1 LIRQEE
7 IIIIIMADGLSKSLD
22 DLIKE
27 SRSSRKSN
35 DSSKGNGKGKGGA
48 VKGNRD
54 SRGIAKPKASLVSKG
69 HRDARIQQQQQQP
82 YIKKP
87 FDHFD
92 ARNDNKS
99 ILSRVGSSDQ
109 GRGVEVVFSNLNPDI
124 PAADIQELC
133 ETIGTVIRTNKARN
147 GKIFAGFERA
157 RYCHHHH
164 HYHHHSSSSL
174 SSPPSLVMLRNAS
187 RNSTTERLMEHPC
200 VSS

>member
-1 LIRQEE
+1 
-7 IIIIIMADGLSKSLD
+7 MADGLSKSLD

-27 SRSSRKSN
+27 SRSSSRKSN
-35 DSSKGNGKGKGGA
+35 GSGNGKGKGGA

-54 SRGIAKPKASLVSKG
+54 SRGITKPKASLVSKG

-87 FDHFD
+87 FDG
-92 ARNDNKS
+92 RNDNKS

-157 RYCHHHH
+157 RYVLIHSFIHSFICHYHHHYHHH
-164 HYHHHSSSSL
+164 HYHHYY
-174 SSPPSLVMLRNAS
+174 
-187 RNSTTERLMEHPC
+187 
-200 VSS
+200 